1 MENKLF
7 SAKALCRSGVIA
19 ALYVALTVS
28 FGSLSFLG
36 GLQVRPSEGLCM
48 LPLIYPE
55 AVLALTVGCFIS
67 NLFSPFAVFDVTLGV
82 GATLLAAICTRLI
95 GKAIANSKKTLPLKI
110 VLGGLFPVLF
120 NAAIVPLIVFFGS
133 AGTGEI
139 TVAAYFAMA
148 WEVGLGEA
156 VWVYA
161 VGTPLILF
169 FNRQLAKNNPF
180 FAVPD
185 RKCVKKAGEESEK
198 PGKDG
203 TKD

>member
-156 VWVYA
+156 IWVYA
-161 VGTPLILF
+161 VGTPLILCC
-169 FNRQLAKNNPF
+169 NRQLAKNNPF
-180 FAVPD
+180 FAVTD

>member
-1 MENKLF
+1 
-7 SAKALCRSGVIA
+7 
-19 ALYVALTVS
+19 
-28 FGSLSFLG
+28 
-36 GLQVRPSEGLCM
+36 M

-169 FNRQLAKNNPF
+169 CNRQLAKNNPF
-180 FAVPD
+180 FAVTD
-185 RKCVKKAGEESEK
+185 QKMCKKGRRRKRKARKRRNKRLTNPFSMRYNMIAGRQDMRLPAYYTFLRRGEQ
-198 PGKDG
+198 
-203 TKD
+203 